1 MPPRRSPRLLRDIKP
16 DVLANNE
23 TSYISRLPREILA
36 NILTRT
42 LTYPERLCKR
52 ITDGHGSENDEIRN
66 DERPMEDSDLSWG
79 PMTDQY
85 HWSVEICSSSH
96 ETSCYRFYIQ
106 RERIPS
112 KASLL
117 AVLGV
122 CQEWCYTGQEIF
134 YKRNHFHFTSLGQ
147 FVEVLETDMTL
158 RQRQLVS
165 QITIVW
171 VHYSDAYRY
180 IPNKL
185 KDFVSLRNLRLL
197 LYHNAREPSSIR
209 GNLGK
214 STCLGRLKDL
224 RNLESLTVV
233 CPENDKCSMCKEQQ
247 ERLEAKYVRL
257 SKSSKKATPA
267 S

>member
-1 MPPRRSPRLLRDIKP
+1 
-16 DVLANNE
+16 
-23 TSYISRLPREILA
+23 
-36 NILTRT
+36 
-42 LTYPERLCKR
+42 
-52 ITDGHGSENDEIRN
+52 
-66 DERPMEDSDLSWG
+66 
-79 PMTDQY
+79 MTDQY

-267 S
+267 SWSQAVPRWNDSCLSCLKLQCIPRINTQILSHPFNKEVFLCLALLLRGWGRHSISRLILGYFS